1 MVSHLAESVVAVLD
15 ERERTLKGRARPYY
29 RGTVTAGFGSSF
41 TSSRAG
47 AGNVHN
53 EHLVVQ
59 KARKY

>member
-1 MVSHLAESVVAVLD
+1 VVAVLA
-15 ERERTLKGRARPYY
+15 ERERKLKGRARPYY

-53 EHLVVQ
+53 EHLFVQ